1 MIRLPAGVTPPKGE
15 VKVIVRMPITEPSSE
30 EADIDSLRDF
40 LLRMVAEAEAIDAEL
55 PDDMAENHDHY
66 AHGAPK
72 R

>member
-1 MIRLPAGVTPPKGE
+1 
-15 VKVIVRMPITEPSSE
+15 MPITEPSSE

-40 LLRMVAEAEAIDAEL
+40 LPRMVAEAEAIDADL